1 MENVNSHNS
10 PTDYLDQMHK
20 EEARINTV
28 IAVVVMLAFL
38 GLLSYMFLGH

>member
-10 PTDYLDQMHK
+10 PTDYLDQTHK

-28 IAVVVMLAFL
+28 IAIVVMLAFG
-38 GLLSYMFLGH
+38 GLLGYMFLGH

>member
-10 PTDYLDQMHK
+10 STDYLDQMHK

>member
-20 EEARINTV
+20 DEARINTV
-28 IAVVVMLAFL
+28 IAVVVMLAFI
-38 GLLSYMFLGH
+38 GLLGYMFFGH

>member
-28 IAVVVMLAFL
+28 IAVVVMLAFM
-38 GLLSYMFLGH
+38 GLLSYMFLVH

>member
-20 EEARINTV
+20 DEARINTV
-28 IAVVVMLAFL
+28 IAVVVMLAFI
-38 GLLSYMFLGH
+38 GLLSYMFFGH